1 EQIERLELR
10 GLEQAAAR
18 LLIKR
23 REEAALELLLK
34 LLPAEDEDAE
44 TDLYY
49 GLEALGVTRGKVAPL
64 LIQALKDRAPERR
77 AVAACIVGWRGDDKQ
92 RAAVRK
98 LLDDPSPLVR
108 LRGAQGLLASRD
120 KGGLPALIALLSE
133 PDVVI
138 SWQAEELLHWAAGD
152 TSPEAVVGSATA
164 EVRRRCRTAW
174 EAWHRKHAAALDLA
188 ERGKDG

>member
-1 EQIERLELR
+1 DRPDPERIERLVRRLGARRWADRNRATRELVGLGKFSRERLLRASEDKDQDPEVTMRARDCLEQIERLELR

-92 RAAVRK
+92 R
-98 LLDDPSPLVR
+98 
-108 LRGAQGLLASRD
+108 
-120 KGGLPALIALLSE
+120 
-133 PDVVI
+133 
-138 SWQAEELLHWAAGD
+138 
-152 TSPEAVVGSATA
+152 
-164 EVRRRCRTAW
+164 
-174 EAWHRKHAAALDLA
+174 
-188 ERGKDG
+188 